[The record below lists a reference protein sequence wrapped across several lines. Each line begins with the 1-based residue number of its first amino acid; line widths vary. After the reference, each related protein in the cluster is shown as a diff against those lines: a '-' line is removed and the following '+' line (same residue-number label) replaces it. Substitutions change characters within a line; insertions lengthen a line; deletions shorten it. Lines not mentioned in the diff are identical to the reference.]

1 MRTKP
6 RQIKWKCPHMQN
18 HRPQIW
24 TKYKHF
30 ETGGL
35 QDIPKNLMHLTV
47 EGSGLTFLGATLA
60 NRPERLKKKK
70 KKRLPREKLVECTST
85 MSGLQTTAQ
94 LPSNAHGWRGTW
106 ARVRW
111 SGSDRPERWSRY
123 LTCQSQR
130 TWPDCLTWP
139 LSLRDYPSEICLR
152 DYPDKFS
159 HRILK

>member
-1 MRTKP
+1 MKMPTYAKPPTTDLNQVQAFWNRRTP
-6 RQIKWKCPHMQN
+6 RHSQKSHASN
-18 HRPQIW
+18 S
-24 TKYKHF
+24 
-30 ETGGL
+30 GGFRA
-35 QDIPKNLMHLTV
+35 DIPWSNFSQST
-47 EGSGLTFLGATLA
+47 GATQ
-60 NRPERLKKKK
+60 KKK